1 MNYKQVINIIYYY
14 RDKFINKYVDT
25 VLIISNYKL
34 Q

>member
-14 RDKFINKYVDT
+14 QDKFINKYVDV
-25 VLIISNYKL
+25 VLIINNYKL

>member
-14 RDKFINKYVDT
+14 RDKIINKYVDV
-25 VLIISNYKL
+25 VLIINNYKL